1 MADRPTQGVSLSL
14 YWRLS
19 NLYFWFFAALGAL
32 VPYWSLYLEAEGFSY
47 LEIALLMATLQG
59 TKIIAPNLWGWLGDR
74 TGQRLRLVRFGAVAS
89 LICFSG
95 VFARP
100 EFTGL
105 LLVMLSFSFF
115 WNAILPLYEVVTL
128 HNLGRDVRRY
138 GRIRLWGSIGF
149 IASVAVI
156 GALLEWLPVS
166 MLPWMVLPVF
176 VGILLSTRGVHS
188 EPHTKR
194 QAHHGSVMAIV
205 RQPAVWSFFV
215 VNFLLQVS
223 HGPYYTFFSIHLE
236 QMGYGKF
243 SVGSLWALG
252 VIAEVALFLVMHR
265 FLGRFT
271 MRNIALVAIAL
282 TAIRWGVIAEYSD
295 QIFILLGAQ
304 LLHAASYG
312 ALHAVSVHYIHAH
325 FGEGHHGQGQALY
338 SGLTFGAGGAL
349 GAWLAGLIVQSDS
362 TVMAFWGSAVAM
374 TAGLVVAYI
383 WMRPADHKAYAGH

>member
-1 MADRPTQGVSLSL
+1 MIDGSSAGTHL

-59 TKIIAPNLWGWLGDR
+59 TKIIAPNLWGWLGDK
-74 TGQRLRLVRFGAVAS
+74 TGKRLRLVRIGAMAS
-89 LICFSG
+89 LVCFAG

-128 HNLGRDVRRY
+128 HNLGSDVRRY
-138 GRIRLWGSIGF
+138 GQVRLWGSVGF
-149 IASVAVI
+149 IVMVALI
-156 GALLEWLPVS
+156 GGLLEFFPVA
-166 MLPWMVLPVF
+166 MLPWMILPVF
-176 VGILLSTRGVHS
+176 VGILLSTKGVHS
-188 EPHTKR
+188 EPSTR
-194 QAHHGSVMAIV
+194 REAHHGSIMSII
-205 RQPAVWSFFV
+205 RKPAVWSFFL

-236 QMGYGKF
+236 TMGYGKF

-252 VIAEVALFLVMHR
+252 VIAEVLLFLIMHR

-271 MRNIALVAIAL
+271 MRSIALVAIAL
-282 TAIRWGVIAEYSD
+282 TALRWGVIAEFSD
-295 QIFILLGAQ
+295 QLLILLAAQ

-312 ALHAVSVHYIHAH
+312 ALHAVSVHYIHNY

-338 SGLTFGAGGAL
+338 SGLTFGAGGAA
-349 GAWLAGLIVQSDS
+349 GAWIAGLIVQADS
-362 TVMAFWGSAVAM
+362 TITAFWGAAAAM
-374 TAGLVVAYI
+374 TLGLLIAWI
-383 WMRPADHKAYAGH
+383 WLRPAPDKAYAGH

>member
-1 MADRPTQGVSLSL
+1 M

-19 NLYFWFFAALGAL
+19 NLYFWYFAALGAL
-32 VPYWSLYLEAEGFSY
+32 VPYWSLYLKDSGFSY

-59 TKIIAPNLWGWLGDR
+59 TKIIAPNLWGWLGDKS
-74 TGQRLRLVRFGAVAS
+74 GQRLRLVRIGALAS
-89 LICFSG
+89 LVCFAG

-128 HNLGRDVRRY
+128 HNLGSDVRRY
-138 GRIRLWGSIGF
+138 GRVRLWGSIGF
-149 IASVAVI
+149 IAMVALI
-156 GALLEWLPVS
+156 GALLEFFPVS
-166 MLPWMVLPVF
+166 MLPWMILPVF
-176 VGILLSTRGVHS
+176 VGILLSTQGVHS
-188 EPHTKR
+188 EPR
-194 QAHHGSVMAIV
+194 VRREAHHGSIMAII
-205 RQPAVWSFFV
+205 RQPAVWSFFL

-236 QMGYGKF
+236 TMGYGKF

-252 VIAEVALFLVMHR
+252 VIAEVLLFLIMHR

-271 MRNIALVAIAL
+271 MRSIVLVAIAL
-282 TAIRWGVIAEYSD
+282 TALRWGVIAEFSD
-295 QIFILLGAQ
+295 QLLILLGAQ

-312 ALHAVSVHYIHAH
+312 ALHAVSVHYIHNY

-338 SGLTFGAGGAL
+338 SGLTFGAGGAV
-349 GAWLAGLIVQSDS
+349 GAFAAGLIVQADS
-362 TVMAFWGSAVAM
+362 TVMAFWGAALAM
-374 TAGLVVAYI
+374 TLGLVVAWI
-383 WMRPADHKAYAGH
+383 WLRPAVDKAYAGH

>member
-1 MADRPTQGVSLSL
+1 MIDGSGAGRAV

-32 VPYWSLYLEAEGFSY
+32 VPYWSLYLEGEGFSY

-74 TGQRLRLVRFGAVAS
+74 TGQRLRLVRLGAMAS
-89 LICFSG
+89 LLCFCG

-105 LLVMLSFSFF
+105 MLVMLSFSFF

-128 HNLGRDVRRY
+128 HNLGADSRRY
-138 GRIRLWGSIGF
+138 GRVRLWGSIGF
-149 IASVAVI
+149 IASVAGI
-156 GALLEWLPVS
+156 GALLEFFPVS
-166 MLPWMVLPVF
+166 LLPWMVLPVF

-188 EPHTKR
+188 EPRTRR
-194 QAHHGSVMAIV
+194 QPHHGSIGNIL
-205 RQPAVWSFFV
+205 RQPAVWSFFL

-236 QMGYGKF
+236 TMGYGKF
-243 SVGSLWALG
+243 SVGGLWALG
-252 VIAEVALFLVMHR
+252 VIAEVGLFLVMHR
-265 FLGRFT
+265 FLGCFP
-271 MRNIALVAIAL
+271 MRTIALVAIAL
-282 TAIRWGVIAEYSD
+282 TALRWGVIAGFSD
-295 QIFILLGAQ
+295 QLLILLLAQ

-312 ALHAVSVHYIHAH
+312 ALHGVSVHYIRNH

-338 SGLTFGAGGAL
+338 SGLTFGAGGAT
-349 GAWLAGLIVQSDS
+349 GAWIAGLLVQGES
-362 TVMAFWGSAVAM
+362 TIAAFWGAALAM
-374 TAGLVVAYI
+374 TLGLVIAWI
-383 WMRPADHKAYAGH
+383 WMRPTPDRAYAGD